1 MAGVGL
7 DAKIPLYRD
16 PIEGFYGLTRTVKQ
30 NTKQKL
36 KMLMLTGPGERVM
49 LPNYGV
55 GLKRFLFEN
64 TPEFDIVQRIKEQV
78 ARYLPEIFLEKVEVT
93 KKPRTSMLES
103 ESQNNTLFVQL
114 KYTIRGLNM
123 DDVLRLVETVQ
134 GEGM

>member
-49 LPNYGV
+49 LPSYGV

-78 ARYLPEIFLEKVEVT
+78 ARYLPEVVINKINVT
-93 KKPRTSMLES
+93 KKPRTSQL
-103 ESQNNTLFVQL
+103 QDDNLNNTLFIEL
-114 KYTIRGLNM
+114 EYSIRGLNM

-134 GEGM
+134 GEGK

>member
-49 LPNYGV
+49 FPNYGV

-78 ARYLPEIFLEKVEVT
+78 ARYLPEVLINKINVT
-93 KKPRTSMLES
+93 KKPRTSQLQDDS
-103 ESQNNTLFVQL
+103 LNNTLFIEL
-114 KYTIRGLNM
+114 EYSIRGLNM

-134 GEGM
+134 GEGR